1 MNGYHSDDESY
12 HYQKLLRSFGEA
24 IITGS
29 MLPEAT
35 HVVFEGMNRTTGYAP
50 EGFLGASMSPGKV
63 L

>member
-1 MNGYHSDDESY
+1 
-12 HYQKLLRSFGEA
+12 
-24 IITGS
+24 

-35 HVVFEGMNRTTGYAP
+35 YVVSEGMNRTTGYAP